1 MGQRRNH
8 KNQKILRKEIKKK
21 YQHLWDVAE
30 VVLRGK
36 CITINAYVKNNSQ
49 ISNPTL
55 PLKGLEKEE
64 ETKFK
69 DSRKE
74 EIRDQRRDR

>member
-8 KNQKILRKEIKKK
+8 KNQKILRKLKKN

-30 VVLRGK
+30 VVLREK
-36 CITINAYVKNNSQ
+36 YITINAYVKNNSQ

>member
-1 MGQRRNH
+1 M
-8 KNQKILRKEIKKK
+8 
-21 YQHLWDVAE
+21 AE
-30 VVLRGK
+30 VVLREK
-36 CITINAYVKNNSQ
+36 YITINAYVKNNSQ

-74 EIRDQRRDR
+74 EIRD